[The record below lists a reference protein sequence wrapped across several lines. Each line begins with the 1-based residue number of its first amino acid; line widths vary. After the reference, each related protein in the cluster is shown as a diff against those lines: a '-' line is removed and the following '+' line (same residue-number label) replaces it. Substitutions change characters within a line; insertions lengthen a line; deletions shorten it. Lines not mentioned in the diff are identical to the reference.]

1 MTESGRRVLHLG
13 MLLSREERVEVAARL
28 VQSVNAIA
36 EAESAWLAIIARR
49 AAQLVAGASRVVESD
64 RAGGIRVD
72 VEAEADIEQAVS
84 WYEENRPEE
93 VSAFLSEVAF
103 AFRKIRRKPDGYGRL
118 EHASAG
124 LDVRRIYLRNLPYAL
139 AFTRWDGGLNVL
151 AVAHTYRR
159 PFEQEITVSALIA
172 VEDWLAAQ
180 GLRLRAIA
188 LMAVGA

>member
-49 AAQLVAGASRVVESD
+49 AEQVVAGVARAVESEGG
-64 RAGGIRVD
+64 GGIRVD

-93 VSAFLSEVAF
+93 VKPFLSEVAF
-103 AFRKIRRKPDGYGRL
+103 AFKKIRRKL
-118 EHASAG
+118 ETVRAPEATLLPPLGTSAEMKAAG
-124 LDVRRIYLRNLPYAL
+124 EAVCRFVDQL
-139 AFTRWDGGLNVL
+139 L
-151 AVAHTYRR
+151 AV
-159 PFEQEITVSALIA
+159 L
-172 VEDWLAAQ
+172 
-180 GLRLRAIA
+180 
-188 LMAVGA
+188 